1 MDASK
6 LSIHGTLKR
15 DYLLVSNLFNKEEGK
30 EFRNRLESRFA
41 LQRGYKVSHALQREV
56 VDSVNALFEGEPSL
70 KLEKS
75 HVYDIPLFR
84 GEGLDNDKHFYSA
97 SDEKYDWSRVDKELL
112 LREEEESAPRVGERS
127 FIHPVTKL
135 VHPVPFEWE
144 EDIVMEKEERQ
155 RKRQR
160 QMELESEIVLSAVQT
175 QEE

>member
-41 LQRGYKVSHALQREV
+41 LQRSYKISHALQRDV
-56 VDSVNALFEGEPSL
+56 VESVNALFEGEPSL
-70 KLEKS
+70 RLEKD
-75 HVYDIPLFR
+75 HVYDIPMFH
-84 GEGLDNDKHFYSA
+84 GEGLDNDKHFYRS
-97 SDEKYDWSRVDKELL
+97 SEEEYDWSRVNKELL
-112 LREEEESAPRVGERS
+112 FREEEEEMPRVAERS
-127 FIHPVTKL
+127 FIHPATKL

-144 EDIVMEKEERQ
+144 EDIMMEKEERKRQ
-155 RKRQR
+155 RQR

-175 QEE
+175 QE